1 MTSTYASSRV
11 LSMLD
16 CMLDAVVMPADAQF
30 AVSELRA
37 GDVNAHRPRGT
48 RGRSAAMVAESV
60 DVAEHSA
67 TLDCAMDGSLS
78 AGSEGDLRTALHDVQ
93 MPRLNPDLKCRQ
105 PVRVIHS
112 TPQLECARVPTAD
125 PGDVGHAARR
135 HRQRRQR
142 PTRDGVNDPAIA
154 HQGTARV
161 RGIGSF
167 TPSLVLYS
175 RRCSPLSGGIIRRPD
190 ATL

>member
-30 AVSELRA
+30 AVAELRA
-37 GDVNAHRPRGT
+37 GDVNAHSPRGT

-78 AGSEGDLRTALHDVQ
+78 AGWQRDLRAALHDAQ
-93 MPRLNPDLKCRQ
+93 MARLNLNEKCRQ
-105 PVRVIHS
+105 NPRVIH
-112 TPQLECARVPTAD
+112 
-125 PGDVGHAARR
+125 
-135 HRQRRQR
+135 
-142 PTRDGVNDPAIA
+142 
-154 HQGTARV
+154 
-161 RGIGSF
+161 
-167 TPSLVLYS
+167 
-175 RRCSPLSGGIIRRPD
+175 
-190 ATL
+190 